1 MRAMI
6 LAAGRG
12 QRMRPLTDTCP
23 KPLLAV
29 GGKPLIQWQIER
41 LAAGGWRDLII
52 NTGWLGSQIPAA
64 LGDGS
69 AFGVRL
75 RYSPE
80 PAQAYETG
88 GGIATALPLLGEKP
102 FVVVSG
108 DIYTTFDYAQL
119 HAVAQRIA
127 TAPQRTAAHL
137 VLTPNPAHNPDGDM
151 ALDAQG
157 RIRRDGARLN
167 YGNIGVFH
175 PALFAS
181 QPRAQAWKLFPWLYA
196 TVDAGRVSGELF
208 RGAWHNIGT
217 PAQLAALDAELRAAA
232 QDPAARAS
240 PAAG

>member
-1 MRAMI
+1 MHAMI

-41 LAAGGWRDLII
+41 LAAGGWCDIVI
-52 NTGWLGSQIPAA
+52 NTGWLGAQIPAA

-69 AFGVRL
+69 ALGVRL

-80 PAQAYETG
+80 PASAYETG
-88 GGIATALPLLGEKP
+88 GGIATALPLLGDEP
-102 FVVVSG
+102 FIVVSG
-108 DIYTTFDYAQL
+108 DIYTTFDYARLQP
-119 HAVAQRIA
+119 VARQIA
-127 TAPQRTAAHL
+127 TDPQHTAAHL
-137 VLTPNPAHNPDGDM
+137 VLTPNPEHNRDGDM

-175 PALFAS
+175 PALFAG

-196 TVDAGRVSGELF
+196 AVDAGRVSGELF
-208 RGAWHNIGT
+208 CGVWHNIGT
-217 PAQLAALDAELRAAA
+217 PAQLAALDAALTQAA
-232 QDPAARAS
+232 QDPASRAS
-240 PAAG
+240 PAAS

>member
-1 MRAMI
+1 MI

-12 QRMRPLTDTCP
+12 QRMRPLTDTTP

-29 GGKPLIQWQIER
+29 GGKPLILWQIER
-41 LAAGGWRDLII
+41 LAVGGWRDIVI
-52 NTGWLGSQIPAA
+52 NTGWLGTQIPAA

-80 PAQAYETG
+80 PSAAYETG
-88 GGIATALPLLGEKP
+88 GGIATALPFLGEAP

-108 DIYTTFDYAQL
+108 DIYTTFDYASL
-119 HAVAQRIA
+119 LPAVRQIA
-127 TAPQRTAAHL
+127 TDPLRTAAHL
-137 VLTPNPAHNPDGDM
+137 VLTPNPEHNRTGDM

-157 RIRRDGARLN
+157 RIQRCGALLN

-175 PALFAS
+175 PGLFAD

-196 TVDAGRVSGELF
+196 AVDAGRVSGALF
-208 RGAWHNIGT
+208 SGAWHNIGT
-217 PAQLAALDAELRAAA
+217 PQQLAALDGELRRAASNPEPPMRR
-232 QDPAARAS
+232 QSD
-240 PAAG
+240 